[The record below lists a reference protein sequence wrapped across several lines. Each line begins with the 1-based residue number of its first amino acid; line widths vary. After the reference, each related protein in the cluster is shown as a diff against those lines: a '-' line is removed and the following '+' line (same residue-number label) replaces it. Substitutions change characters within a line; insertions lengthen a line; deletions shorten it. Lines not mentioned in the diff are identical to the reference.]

1 MTEFVSVPVPVDRV
15 QEVYE
20 LLARPKAAVN
30 NPHWTAPQSG
40 DDESPYADTPEW
52 PDELLDRLVEESS
65 PVMRGIL
72 GVMADC
78 SPKWVSTQDIATET
92 ELEPRQ
98 VVAALGP
105 FFKRVRGR
113 YAKENPPFDAREFP
127 SDGLYRYSMPRENS
141 LRVLA
146 RLHALSDDES
156 GR

>member
-20 LLARPKAAVN
+20 LLARPKVAVN
-30 NPHWTAPQSG
+30 NPHWTAPQSS
-40 DDESPYADTPEW
+40 DDENPYADTSEW
-52 PDELLDRLVEESS
+52 PDKLLDRLVEESS

-72 GVMADC
+72 GVMADR
-78 SPKWVSTQDIATET
+78 SPEWVTTADIAKET
-92 ELEPRQ
+92 ELQPRQ

-113 YAKENPPFDAREFP
+113 YSKENPPFGSREF
-127 SDGLYRYSMPRENS
+127 SADGLYRFSMPRENAM
-141 LRVLA
+141 RVLA
-146 RLHALSDDES
+146 RLHALTDDEN